1 MRNLLVTL
9 VLLAAFV
16 PQVVRAKDDQTIQ
29 KIGAGLQII
38 GFIAGLTNH
47 SQQSSPVYQPVT
59 PNLNTAVNPL
69 EARRVVIDNDRS
81 LLRGNAGS
89 RVRDIIK
96 NQLGCFMSRSGKVIV
111 VMDRK
116 DTKFAADLHDY
127 VQYSGRYNPRSV
139 AQVPQGE
146 WLAPTDI
153 VKLSGMADLSY
164 EAQQVHV
171 SGRIIGG
178 GLNARYR
185 RAFATVNLVL
195 ETIDLRTGRYMPGI
209 QAYGQAEKLIDL
221 QVSTSG
227 SAGSMG
233 RREAEN
239 ALLYTAVYQAL
250 DGLVAQLDPTPIVVP
265 AATTVSG
272 ENTVPQLVQPVVPQ
286 AQPKP
291 TVVVSGDVTFAF
303 PSGRA
308 FAVSLNADKVIHE
321 GDLVKFSRAGKV
333 EALSQYKVKALAG
346 QTVLLELEYGTQ
358 PELKDE
364 FKIICTH

>member
-9 VLLAAFV
+9 VLLAALV

-69 EARRVVIDNDRS
+69 EARRVLIDNDRS
-81 LLRGNAGS
+81 LIRGNAGS

-127 VQYSGRYNPRSV
+127 VQYSGRYNPRSM

-153 VKLSGMADLSY
+153 VKLSGTADLSY

-171 SGRIIGG
+171 SGRIING

-227 SAGSMG
+227 SGSSMA

-250 DGLVAQLDPTPIVVP
+250 DGLVTQLDPAPIVP
-265 AATTVSG
+265 TANTESAVS
-272 ENTVPQLVQPVVPQ
+272 QSIQPVVPQ

-291 TVVVSGDVTFAF
+291 TIAVSGDVTFAF
-303 PSGRA
+303 SSGRA
-308 FAVSLNADKVIHE
+308 FAVTLNADKVIHE
-321 GDLVKFSRAGKV
+321 GDLVKFSRAGRT